1 MVKVNDFPENSIFH
15 MQPNTRFHVKW
26 FPEIVFSQN
35 NTALIT
41 KLPPPNFLPILGWK
55 LFCEPGENNR
65 PHHHFPLFPSQPNTL
80 QKVLSLSLSLSLSPK
95 IHSTKHTLRLPS
107 HDKQKLCKEMV
118 DKGGLTIIYSIH
130 MWLEVLFGK
139 KLITLK
145 NNITYLD
152 LNS

>member
-1 MVKVNDFPENSIFH
+1 MIFQKTT
-15 MQPNTRFHVKW
+15 QPNTRFHVKW

-35 NTALIT
+35 KHSLNNQTFPTQFSPHLGVKTFLWAWEEQPAPSSFSSLPLPT
-41 KLPPPNFLPILGWK
+41 K
-55 LFCEPGENNR
+55 
-65 PHHHFPLFPSQPNTL
+65 HPLKSSPS
-80 QKVLSLSLSLSLSPK
+80 SLSPK

-139 KLITLK
+139 KI
-145 NNITYLD
+145 NNFKK
-152 LNS
+152 